1 MLTVTRSNLASD
13 NKRKIMRYQTQ
24 LEYMPQITWPKEQ
37 DSLEYNRVN
46 SLTLNPACPKASQ
59 LKTLLDSRD
68 NRAIIQHLNANQHS
82 EDLADL
88 YHFAVLHL
96 TCNNDPDTLEE
107 VLRWGRTEGLQPQ
120 WKEEEDCQCSENP
133 IMVASQQVS
142 L

>member
-1 MLTVTRSNLASD
+1 MNSDVREFALA
-13 NKRKIMRYQTQ
+13 
-24 LEYMPQITWPKEQ
+24 LF
-37 DSLEYNRVN
+37 NRVN
-46 SLTLNPACPKASQ
+46 SLTLNPLCPKASQ

-68 NRAIIQHLNANQHS
+68 NSAIIQHFKDKQKEG
-82 EDLADL
+82 EDLADLEGL

-120 WKEEEDCQCSENP
+120 WKEEEDFQCSENP

-142 L
+142 HKFL

>member
-1 MLTVTRSNLASD
+1 MNSDVREFTLA
-13 NKRKIMRYQTQ
+13 
-24 LEYMPQITWPKEQ
+24 LF
-37 DSLEYNRVN
+37 NRVN
-46 SLTLNPACPKASQ
+46 SLTLNPLCPKASQ

-68 NRAIIQHLNANQHS
+68 NSAIIQHFKDKQKKG
-82 EDLADL
+82 EDLADLEGL

-120 WKEEEDCQCSENP
+120 WKEEEDFQCSENP

-142 L
+142 HKFL